1 MNKLEAIIHD
11 FFKDYAGLESLKN
24 AALLVCRR
32 DGVPLFS
39 YKTFESTWNDSTAG
53 ALIGGMWQAAETLTQ
68 FIPEVKDEDFRF
80 SFDTS
85 SRGIFIIELNGS
97 FEPLYLS
104 YIYYNLDNPARM
116 KSRVKSIKSKLDI
129 YLDDHLNDLSVI
141 SDTHEKDVF
150 LFSDIS
156 DDEMNDL
163 FSEVIA

>member
-1 MNKLEAIIHD
+1 MDKLEVVIHN
-11 FFKDYAGLESLKN
+11 FFKEYAGLESLKN

-85 SRGIFIIELNGS
+85 SRGIFIVELSGN

-116 KSRVKSIKSKLDI
+116 KSRVKSIKDKLDM
-129 YLDDHLNDLSVI
+129 YLDDHLSNVSTRI
-141 SDTHEKDVF
+141 STQEKEVF

-156 DDEMNDL
+156 DDEMDDL